1 MSDLNTLDLNLLRV
15 FEALM
20 RERSVSLA
28 AGRLNLTQPAVSNAL
43 NRLRSAFDDQMF
55 VRSRS
60 GMEPTPLAL
69 ALSNPIHEGL
79 AAIRVGISKG
89 SSFDPMK
96 SHRRFAILATD
107 VGELAFVARLMRL
120 LSREAPGI
128 DLQVT
133 EASIDEYELLLDG
146 GEADLAIGRFN
157 VSNSFHSELIGT
169 APYAVV
175 MCSAH
180 ARKIG
185 VVQGS
190 VIPYDTYI
198 ESAHAHLVPRG
209 ATENPIGR
217 ALGRDEARRRVAL
230 TLPHTSVLSTI
241 IPGTQLVA
249 TVPQPV
255 VPSLCRGGDLV
266 WAMLP
271 FQIDLSEVRI
281 AWHKRNDRDKGH
293 VWIRDK
299 LRSTVIAAL
308 SSIAPPALL
317 HDRARPRADRVAS
330 APPSRYDG
338 AVKSRRPPPSARAR
352 RK

>member
-1 MSDLNTLDLNLLRV
+1 MSDVNTLDLNLLRV

-43 NRLRSAFDDQMF
+43 NRLRTAFDDQMF

-69 ALSNPIHEGL
+69 ALSDPIHEGL
-79 AAIRVGISKG
+79 AAIRVGISQG
-89 SSFDPMK
+89 RSFDAAQ
-96 SHRRFAILATD
+96 SHRRFTILATD
-107 VGELAFVARLMRL
+107 VGELAYVAQLMRL
-120 LSREAPGI
+120 LRREAPSI
-128 DLQVT
+128 DLVVM

-157 VSNSFHSELIGT
+157 VSSSFQSELIGT
-169 APYAVV
+169 AIYVVV
-175 MCSAH
+175 MCANH
-180 ARKIG
+180 ARRIG
-185 VVQGS
+185 VAEGS
-190 VIPYDTYI
+190 VIPYETYI

-217 ALGRDEARRRVAL
+217 ALGPDAARRRVAL
-230 TLPHTSVLSTI
+230 SLPHTSVLSTI
-241 IPGTQLVA
+241 IPGTELVA

-255 VPSLCRGGDLV
+255 VPSLCRGGELV

-271 FQIDLSEVRI
+271 FQTELSQVHM

-293 VWIRDK
+293 VWIRDN
-299 LRSTVIAAL
+299 LRATVISAL
-308 SSIAPPALL
+308 SS
-317 HDRARPRADRVAS
+317 V
-330 APPSRYDG
+330 APPSP
-338 AVKSRRPPPSARAR
+338 RRQPRRRADSKRSARAAR
-352 RK
+352 

>member
-43 NRLRSAFDDQMF
+43 NRLRTAFDDQMF

-69 ALSNPIHEGL
+69 ALSDPIHEGL
-79 AAIRVGISKG
+79 AAIRAGISKG
-89 SSFDPMK
+89 SSFDPAK

-107 VGELAFVARLMRL
+107 VGELAYVAQFMRL

-128 DLQVT
+128 DLLVM
-133 EASIDEYELLLDG
+133 EASLDEYELLLDG

-157 VSNSFHSELIGT
+157 IANSFHCELVGT
-169 APYAVV
+169 AAYAVV
-175 MCSAH
+175 MCSGH

-185 VVQGS
+185 VAQGS
-190 VIPYDTYI
+190 MIPYETYI
-198 ESAHAHLVPRG
+198 GSAHAHLVPRG

-217 ALGRDEARRRVAL
+217 ALGLDEARRRVAL

-241 IPGTQLVA
+241 IPGTKLVA

-255 VPSLCRGGDLV
+255 VASLCRGGDLV
-266 WAMLP
+266 WATLP
-271 FQIDLSEVRI
+271 FQTELSNVHM

-299 LRSTVIAAL
+299 FRSTVIAAL
-308 SSIAPPALL
+308 SPIPPAS
-317 HDRARPRADRVAS
+317 ARTPPLRRS
-330 APPSRYDG
+330 ARG
-338 AVKSRRPPPSARAR
+338 RRPV
-352 RK
+352 

>member
-1 MSDLNTLDLNLLRV
+1 MSDVNTLDLNLLRV

-43 NRLRSAFDDQMF
+43 NRLRTAFDDQMF

-69 ALSNPIHEGL
+69 ALSDPIHEGL
-79 AAIRVGISKG
+79 AAIRVGISQG
-89 SSFDPMK
+89 SSFDPAK

-107 VGELAFVARLMRL
+107 VGELAYVAPLMTS

-128 DLQVT
+128 DLLVM
-133 EASIDEYELLLDG
+133 EGSIDEYELLLDG

-157 VSNSFHSELIGT
+157 ISNSFHCELVGT
-169 APYAVV
+169 AHYVVV
-175 MCSAH
+175 MCAGH

-185 VVQGS
+185 VAQGS
-190 VIPYDTYI
+190 VIPYETYI
-198 ESAHAHLVPRG
+198 DAAHAHLVPRG

-217 ALGRDEARRRVAL
+217 ALGADAARRRVAL

-241 IPGTQLVA
+241 IPGTELVA
-249 TVPQPV
+249 TVPQPI
-255 VPSLCRGGDLV
+255 VPSLCRGGDLI
-266 WAMLP
+266 WAVLP
-271 FQIDLSEVRI
+271 FQAELSHVHM

-299 LRSTVIAAL
+299 FRSIVISAL
-308 SSIAPPALL
+308 SSMPAPSP
-317 HDRARPRADRVAS
+317 RPR
-330 APPSRYDG
+330 
-338 AVKSRRPPPSARAR
+338 RPRHRPGSKRPG
-352 RK
+352 

>member
-1 MSDLNTLDLNLLRV
+1 MRAMGDLNTLDLNLLRV

-43 NRLRSAFDDQMF
+43 NRLRTAFDDQMF

-69 ALSNPIHEGL
+69 ALSDPIHEGL

-89 SSFDPMK
+89 GSFEPAK
-96 SHRRFAILATD
+96 SHRRFAIVATD
-107 VGELAFVARLMRL
+107 VGELAYVAPFMRL

-128 DLQVT
+128 DLLVI

-146 GEADLAIGRFN
+146 GDADLAIGRFN
-157 VSNSFHSELIGT
+157 ISSSFHCELVGT
-169 APYAVV
+169 AAYAAV
-175 MCSAH
+175 MCADH

-185 VVQGS
+185 VADGS
-190 VIPYDTYI
+190 VIPYETYI

-217 ALGRDEARRRVAL
+217 ALGADEARRRVAL

-241 IPGTQLVA
+241 IPGTKLVA

-266 WAMLP
+266 WARLP
-271 FQIDLSEVRI
+271 FQSEISQVHM

-293 VWIRDK
+293 VWVRDK
-299 LRSTVIAAL
+299 LRSTVISAL
-308 SSIAPPALL
+308 ASMPSPSAGPRRPRRRPASKPPANW
-317 HDRARPRADRVAS
+317 AR
-330 APPSRYDG
+330 
-338 AVKSRRPPPSARAR
+338 
-352 RK
+352 